1 MTRKSREI
9 NRTSFSGIAGM
20 FTRSLRK
27 TATPD
32 ARVSAQGLRKGPR
45 CIVLLSFIYAQV
57 STHFLFALTLFSSSF
72 TVSLFI
78 YFFSCSR
85 VSNANRKKRLC
96 FHLAMNGIEAVVWRE
111 LICLLMR
118 AEEELC
124 SCFDLN
130 FRRASMAA
138 NSCFIK
144 GVVQSIRIRE
154 KEMFHFIS

>member
-1 MTRKSREI
+1 MTRKSRGI

-85 VSNANRKKRLC
+85 VSNANRKKKIVFPSRNEWNRSRCVARAYL
-96 FHLAMNGIEAVVWRE
+96 FINASGGRVVF
-111 LICLLMR
+111 M
-118 AEEELC
+118 
-124 SCFDLN
+124 
-130 FRRASMAA
+130 FRS
-138 NSCFIK
+138 
-144 GVVQSIRIRE
+144 
-154 KEMFHFIS
+154 